1 MKDYLKLIRVKHWLK
16 NLLIFIPII
25 CAGLISKDNVI
36 SCIKAFFAFSFA
48 CSFVYIVNDEE
59 YKESELKGIPLTP
72 EILEKNGGWKKS
84 KINDT
89 VLLYYKDD
97 VYLKYNTVT
106 GFFFFS
112 DFDYRSGEI
121 LLKYVHQ
128 FQHLLFGF
136 GLNSD
141 MEV

>member
-1 MKDYLKLIRVKHWLK
+1 MKQEY
-16 NLLIFIPII
+16 II
-25 CAGLISKDNVI
+25 GDWVMLNGR
-36 SCIKAFFAFSFA
+36 KAFVNDSYTDADET
-48 CSFVYIVNDEE
+48 FVYIVNDEE

-84 KINDT
+84 KINDI

-112 DFDYRSGEI
+112 DFDYRSSEI